1 VQVSKSST
9 SILPTIELGQL
20 IALIVLFVVA
30 LAPLDVGAKDLDSQ
44 IRQATE
50 HISSSILRDIFV
62 QNRKTRIAVRPF
74 RENELGLPQSVANR
88 LYHEFLN
95 SLRNNANYDFD
106 IIQRHQLNKI
116 YGTLDEFHGT
126 NIDVLL
132 EMAQADYEIV
142 CEMAPVQVGIE
153 FSCTAT
159 NLSDLVTA
167 YAKARLS
174 DSILRR
180 QPQLLSNAIVDISNH
195 LFLFIKGATGLNRM
209 GFIDQN
215 SGRLDDLGAFIEGQL
230 IENLSARIE
239 EQSRTERRRFKF
251 LEGIKGDR
259 NKFVKN
265 SRVYQLAGKYWNFD
279 ERELALDVA
288 LRLDGNLVTT
298 KQVVVKWNSI
308 PKKFHRRETRSHQF
322 FESIGTA
329 IVSRGFNRV
338 AALRGARNL
347 ARARVIR
354 LALGLEAPIIS
365 MVRNGSDAV
374 DLLKD
379 FSFGITFDE
388 RFEVRQSTG
397 PQDQV
402 GVSLKAKVAA
412 VSRGGAPRLSASL
425 NKELFRSHEP
435 MRISISSA
443 TLSQI
448 GLFAWFANNRV
459 VRIYPNNSVPD
470 VTIAK
475 NGQLNL
481 PYQNTEI
488 RSVPL
493 PGNVSDFESLIVIAN
508 SEPENFESLAPLP
521 GATVDKSIKRSV
533 LAHDF
538 LLELSNLNLSKT
550 RVIFLPYQVRD

>member
-1 VQVSKSST
+1 
-9 SILPTIELGQL
+9 
-20 IALIVLFVVA
+20 
-30 LAPLDVGAKDLDSQ
+30 
-44 IRQATE
+44 
-50 HISSSILRDIFV
+50 
-62 QNRKTRIAVRPF
+62 
-74 RENELGLPQSVANR
+74 
-88 LYHEFLN
+88 
-95 SLRNNANYDFD
+95 
-106 IIQRHQLNKI
+106 
-116 YGTLDEFHGT
+116 
-126 NIDVLL
+126 
-132 EMAQADYEIV
+132 
-142 CEMAPVQVGIE
+142 
-153 FSCTAT
+153 
-159 NLSDLVTA
+159 
-167 YAKARLS
+167 
-174 DSILRR
+174 
-180 QPQLLSNAIVDISNH
+180 
-195 LFLFIKGATGLNRM
+195 
-209 GFIDQN
+209 
-215 SGRLDDLGAFIEGQL
+215 
-230 IENLSARIE
+230 
-239 EQSRTERRRFKF
+239 
-251 LEGIKGDR
+251 
-259 NKFVKN
+259 
-265 SRVYQLAGKYWNFD
+265 
-279 ERELALDVA
+279 
-288 LRLDGNLVTT
+288 
-298 KQVVVKWNSI
+298 
-308 PKKFHRRETRSHQF
+308 
-322 FESIGTA
+322 
-329 IVSRGFNRV
+329 
-338 AALRGARNL
+338 
-347 ARARVIR
+347 
-354 LALGLEAPIIS
+354 